1 MTQHK
6 AMERWIQITMVR
18 LDGDLQIWLF
28 LIFEETCAYKRKKK
42 SIRNLKRKIKIYKRS
57 ESKHYLD
64 FESQR
69 LCVKNS
75 KEKKHKM

>member
-28 LIFEETCAYKRKKK
+28 LIFEETCADQN
-42 SIRNLKRKIKIYKRS
+42 I
-57 ESKHYLD
+57 
-64 FESQR
+64 
-69 LCVKNS
+69 
-75 KEKKHKM
+75 